1 MNEKSQA
8 SESQRLFRDL
18 GQLSAAEEF
27 FDYFAVPY
35 DRHVVNVNRLHI
47 LKRFR
52 QYLATALDD
61 TPADSESLRALCAS
75 LLKRSHEDFARS
87 SAQAEKVFRVFQDQT
102 PQVAVTHISRVAVTR
117 PKGE

>member
-1 MNEKSQA
+1 MKDRSQG
-8 SESQRLFRDL
+8 SESQWLFREL
-18 GQLSAAEEF
+18 AALSAAEEF
-27 FDYFAVPY
+27 FEYFAVPY

-61 TPADSESLRALCAS
+61 QPVDREGLRALCAS
-75 LLKRSHEDFARS
+75 LLARSHADFARS

-102 PQVAVTHISRVAVTR
+102 PQVAVTAIQRVSATR